1 MKELVVASRDDD
13 SRDDNGNT
21 ELFLR
26 YASRDVFYLSAG
38 ERDTKQLGDQI
49 CPEDGYQ
56 GPLRR
61 ERFYASLQFRGEEI
75 LRNFHGKDAMEDEG
89 KEELIIGETSHSD
102 GGFCAR
108 HLKGEK
114 RQVHDRTVVKNDG
127 YDHALI
133 FQSAEG
139 REGMFSDPSL

>member
-1 MKELVVASRDDD
+1 MASRDDD

-21 ELFLR
+21 ELFLQ
-26 YASRDVFYLSAG
+26 YASREVFYLSAG

-61 ERFYASLQFRGEEI
+61 ERRERFHASLQVHGEDI
-75 LRNFHGKDAMEDEG
+75 LRSCHRKDVMGDEG
-89 KEELIIGETSHSD
+89 KEELIIGKTSHSD
-102 GGFCAR
+102 GGFFAQ

-114 RQVHDRTVVKNDG
+114 RQVHDRTIVKNVG
-127 YDHALI
+127 HDHALI
-133 FQSAEG
+133 FQSAEC
-139 REGMFSDPSL
+139 RESIFSDPSL

>member
-1 MKELVVASRDDD
+1 MASRDDD

-49 CPEDGYQ
+49 CPEGGYQ

-61 ERFYASLQFRGEEI
+61 ERFYALLQFRGEEI
-75 LRNFHGKDAMEDEG
+75 LRNFHRKDAMGDEG

-102 GGFCAR
+102 GGFCA
-108 HLKGEK
+108 
-114 RQVHDRTVVKNDG
+114 
-127 YDHALI
+127 
-133 FQSAEG
+133 
-139 REGMFSDPSL
+139 